1 MLKVTPTTKEQLVY
15 YLLTNISLGTY
26 DKRFLTNIQTAHVT
40 SNKPVTTNQSD
51 LLTKIIKRYHRQL
64 ARKEL
69 DIDVLVVLPW
79 SIEPITS
86 LPEFTEAHIS
96 IKDSTIIVQS
106 PFKANFV
113 KEFREYEF
121 STWDKE
127 SKSWSCPLSEE
138 TLKYVIDVTNRH
150 YDKVNHCDV
159 VKGVIHEVSL
169 YEEAKY
175 WDPTLIEANGR
186 LYIAAINPSLDKA
199 ISDMKLST
207 DLHTIARLAYFG
219 VVISNEIKS
228 NLSSLLDDQAVTFSS
243 ERVGTL
249 EYDSELVL
257 KYLLMV
263 NTDFVLMTEWFGVN
277 KEFSTALKEGL
288 TNAGVKYQV
297 LDRRK
302 DSIDYNFRNYKMPI
316 VLSSWSYVSDGSVAV
331 LAAKTINLVN
341 SNPINIK

>member
-26 DKRFLTNIQTAHVT
+26 DKRFLTNIQAAHVT
-40 SNKPVTTNQSD
+40 FNKPVTTNQSD
-51 LLTKIIKRYHRQL
+51 LLIKIVKRYQRQL

-69 DIDVLVVLPW
+69 DIDVLVALPW
-79 SIEPITS
+79 SIKPITS
-86 LPEFTEAHIS
+86 LPEFTEARVS
-96 IKDSTIIVQS
+96 IKDNEIIVQS

-113 KEFREYEF
+113 KEFREYDY
-121 STWDKE
+121 SAWDKE

-150 YDKVNHCDV
+150 YDKVNHCNM
-159 VKGVIHEVSL
+159 VKDIICEVSL
-169 YEEAKY
+169 YSDAKY
-175 WDPTLIEANGR
+175 WDPTLVEANGR

-199 ISDMKLST
+199 ISDMELST
-207 DLHTIARLAYFG
+207 DLYTIARLAYLG
-219 VVISNEIKS
+219 VVISEEIKS
-228 NLSSLLDDQAVTFSS
+228 NLSSSLDTQAVSFSS
-243 ERVGTL
+243 ERNGTL

-277 KEFSTALKEGL
+277 KEFSTSLKLGL
-288 TNAGVKYQV
+288 ANAGIKYQV

-302 DSIDYNFRNYKMPI
+302 DSIEYNFRNYKMPI
-316 VLSSWSYVSDGSVAV
+316 VLSSWSFVSDGSIAV